1 MITHR
6 PYSNTTCPLFH
17 YWKGILK
24 GKTCDSNNSRLYV
37 NNISNNN
44 DIISHR
50 YYPVIKMGDNRIW
63 VGVGWRVGDH
73 TWGKLV
79 LYMINLIKTL
89 NVIMKKEWHR
99 LDRNV
104 NINLDCSYSPSWQ
117 GRTFH
122 FTISLLSEIFRR
134 IYTQVGWEKLSELM
148 VQICTPGRESLIIPV
163 SQLSNFQSVMQQCGD
178 SEGTQTHSRLCFLV
192 FSYLYNLYNC
202 LNLCFCTLFP
212 RNKPVC
218 FFSVTCTD
226 GKVCCE

>member
-1 MITHR
+1 MITQR
-6 PYSNTTCPLFH
+6 AYSNTTCPLFH

-24 GKTCDSNNSRLYV
+24 GKTCDSNNSRLYI

-63 VGVGWRVGDH
+63 VGVGCRVGDH

-117 GRTFH
+117 DRTFH

-178 SEGTQTHSRLCFLV
+178 SEGTQTHSCLCFLV
-192 FSYLYNLYNC
+192 C
-202 LNLCFCTLFP
+202 AIQLFIQL
-212 RNKPVC
+212 V
-218 FFSVTCTD
+218 
-226 GKVCCE
+226 